1 MISTGTGFKV
11 LSRDSIDERFI
22 LSKDQMLNIDEAVQP
37 ENYFC
42 VCTDDSMLYV
52 YNVNNPVDAETGKF
66 RKVGSNE
73 SVDPSI
79 FQKSND
85 DSLMT
90 EDKTIV
96 GAINELENIKLDK
109 PETDGAPGQILV
121 LQDDGSLAYQDNV
134 SEFDDTELQEA
145 VANKLDKPETDG
157 VAGQILVLQDDG
169 SLAYADNVS
178 EYDDTAIQEE
188 LDNKLDKPETEGV
201 AGQILVLQDDGSLA
215 YADNISE
222 FDDTELQEAVA
233 NKLDKPETEGTAGQI
248 LVLQDDGSLAYQ
260 DNVSEFDDTE
270 LQEAVANK
278 LDKPEVDG
286 TAGQILVLQDD
297 GSLAYADNVTEF
309 DDTEIQEELDTKLDK
324 PEVDGTAGQILVLQD
339 DGSLAYADNVTEYD
353 DTEIQEELD
362 TKISKPEID
371 GTAGQILVLQDD
383 GTLAYQDNVTVFDD
397 TELREL
403 IDTKITKP
411 ETDGTPGQI
420 LVLQDDNT
428 LAYQDN
434 VTAFDDTELRDLIDT
449 KVDKVDGSSLVAD
462 TEIAK
467 IHEHANQ
474 DVLDNLTKDADSG
487 KLLFEGTPISADVNI
502 ATVDAVGTVKPDGTS
517 ITIADDGTI
526 TAVGGGGSA
535 ALIEDITTNIEVG
548 GIKSGTLLGT
558 GLTFNDYVRMVHV
571 TYLAPGVTLTITP
584 STTLYK
590 VGTTVTGLVAKVTV
604 TKKSENITKIE
615 FLVNDVVKE
624 TITTDVANGGTFNY
638 TVDDFSTDTTIK
650 AIVYDA
656 SSNVPKTSTVKFVN
670 PYYCGTTDD
679 VPTADTVVTLTE
691 LVETKGSKTRTVTCS
706 NKHVVIA
713 YPASYG
719 KLTSILDGN
728 GFENLTDYT
737 NIQETVNGVGYEIYY
752 TTGKKTLT
760 NFKYTYK

>member
-22 LSKDQMLNIDEAVQP
+22 LSKDQMLNINEAVQP

-52 YNVNNPVDAETGKF
+52 YNVNNPEDPETGKF

-79 FQKSND
+79 FQKIND
-85 DSLMT
+85 DTLT
-90 EDKTIV
+90 TDDKTVV
-96 GAINELENIKLDK
+96 GAINELDSNKIDK
-109 PETDGAPGQILV
+109 PAVDG
-121 LQDDGSLAYQDNV
+121 
-134 SEFDDTELQEA
+134 T
-145 VANKLDKPETDG
+145 
-157 VAGQILVLQDDG
+157 AGQILVVQDDG

-178 EYDDTAIQEE
+178 EFDDTA
-188 LDNKLDKPETEGV
+188 
-201 AGQILVLQDDGSLA
+201 
-215 YADNISE
+215 
-222 FDDTELQEAVA
+222 LQEAMA
-233 NKLDKPETEGTAGQI
+233 NKLDKPVADGTAGQI

-270 LQEAVANK
+270 LQDAVANK

-286 TAGQILVLQDD
+286 A
-297 GSLAYADNVTEF
+297 
-309 DDTEIQEELDTKLDK
+309 
-324 PEVDGTAGQILVLQD
+324 
-339 DGSLAYADNVTEYD
+339 
-353 DTEIQEELD
+353 
-362 TKISKPEID
+362 
-371 GTAGQILVLQDD
+371 AGQILVLQDD
-383 GTLAYQDNVTVFDD
+383 GTLAYQDNVTEFDD

-403 IDTKITKP
+403 ID
-411 ETDGTPGQI
+411 
-420 LVLQDDNT
+420 
-428 LAYQDN
+428 A
-434 VTAFDDTELRDLIDT
+434 
-449 KVDKVDGSSLVAD
+449 KVDKVEGSSLVAD

-487 KLLFEGTPISADVNI
+487 KLLFEGNPISADVNI

-571 TYLAPGVTLTITP
+571 TYLAPGVTLSITP

-590 VGTTVTGLVAKVTV
+590 VGSTVTGLVAKVTV
-604 TKKSENITKIE
+604 TKKSEDITKIE
-615 FLVNDVVKE
+615 FLVNDVIKE
-624 TITTDVANGGTFNY
+624 TITTDVANGGTFSY
-638 TVDDFSTDTTIK
+638 TVDDFTTDTTIK
-650 AIVYDA
+650 AIVYDT

-679 VPTADTVVTLTE
+679 VPTADTILTLTE
-691 LVETKGSKTRTVTCS
+691 LVEAKGSKTRTVTCA
-706 NKHVVIA
+706 NKHVVYA

-737 NIQETVNGVGYEIYY
+737 NIQETINGVSYEIYY

>member
-1 MISTGTGFKV
+1 MISTGTGFKI

-73 SVDPSI
+73 NVDPSI
-79 FQKSND
+79 FQKIND
-85 DSLMT
+85 DTLT
-90 EDKTIV
+90 TDDKTVV
-96 GAINELENIKLDK
+96 GAINELESIKLDR
-109 PETDGAPGQILV
+109 PEID
-121 LQDDGSLAYQDNV
+121 
-134 SEFDDTELQEA
+134 
-145 VANKLDKPETDG
+145 
-157 VAGQILVLQDDG
+157 
-169 SLAYADNVS
+169 
-178 EYDDTAIQEE
+178 
-188 LDNKLDKPETEGV
+188 
-201 AGQILVLQDDGSLA
+201 
-215 YADNISE
+215 
-222 FDDTELQEAVA
+222 
-233 NKLDKPETEGTAGQI
+233 GTAGQI

-260 DNVSEFDDTE
+260 DNVTEYDDTAI
-270 LQEAVANK
+270 QEAIETK
-278 LDKPEVDG
+278 ISKPEIDG
-286 TAGQILVLQDD
+286 TPGQILVLQDD
-297 GSLAYADNVTEF
+297 GSLAY
-309 DDTEIQEELDTKLDK
+309 
-324 PEVDGTAGQILVLQD
+324 
-339 DGSLAYADNVTEYD
+339 
-353 DTEIQEELD
+353 
-362 TKISKPEID
+362 
-371 GTAGQILVLQDD
+371 
-383 GTLAYQDNVTVFDD
+383 QDNVTAFDD

-403 IDTKITKP
+403 IETKISKP

-434 VTAFDDTELRDLIDT
+434 VTAFDDTELRELIDA

-467 IHEHANQ
+467 IHEHANQQ

-502 ATVDAVGTVKPDGTS
+502 ATVDAVGTVKPDGAT
-517 ITIADDGTI
+517 ITITDDGTI
-526 TAVGGGGSA
+526 TAVGSGGSA
-535 ALIEDITTNIEVG
+535 TLTEDITTNIEVG
-548 GIKSGTLLGT
+548 GVKPGTLLGT
-558 GLTFNDYVRMVHV
+558 GLTFNEYVRMVHV

-590 VGTTVTGLVAKVTV
+590 VGTNVTGLVAKVTV
-604 TKKSENITKIE
+604 TKKSEDITKIE
-615 FLVNDVVKE
+615 FLVNDVIKE
-624 TITTDVANGGTFNY
+624 TITTDVANGGTFSY
-638 TVDDFSTDTTIK
+638 TVEDFSTDTTIK
-650 AIVYDA
+650 AIVYDT
-656 SSNVPKTSTVKFVN
+656 SSNVPKTSTVKFVS

-679 VPTADTVVTLTE
+679 VPTADTILTLTE
-691 LVETKGSKTRTVTCS
+691 LVEAKGSKTRTITCA
-706 NKHVVIA
+706 NQHVVIA

-737 NIQETVNGVGYEIYY
+737 NIQETINSVSYEIYY

>member
-22 LSKDQMLNIDEAVQP
+22 LSKDQMLNINEAVQP

-66 RKVGSNE
+66 RKVSSNE

-79 FQKSND
+79 FQKIND
-85 DSLMT
+85 DTLT
-90 EDKTIV
+90 TDDKTIV
-96 GAINELENIKLDK
+96 GAINELEN
-109 PETDGAPGQILV
+109 
-121 LQDDGSLAYQDNV
+121 
-134 SEFDDTELQEA
+134 
-145 VANKLDKPETDG
+145 NKLDKPETDG
-157 VAGQILVLQDDG
+157 TAGQILVLQDDG
-169 SLAYADNVS
+169 SLAYADNV
-178 EYDDTAIQEE
+178 T
-188 LDNKLDKPETEGV
+188 
-201 AGQILVLQDDGSLA
+201 
-215 YADNISE
+215 
-222 FDDTELQEAVA
+222 
-233 NKLDKPETEGTAGQI
+233 
-248 LVLQDDGSLAYQ
+248 
-260 DNVSEFDDTE
+260 EFDDTE

-297 GSLAYADNVTEF
+297 GSLAYADNVT
-309 DDTEIQEELDTKLDK
+309 
-324 PEVDGTAGQILVLQD
+324 A
-339 DGSLAYADNVTEYD
+339 
-353 DTEIQEELD
+353 
-362 TKISKPEID
+362 
-371 GTAGQILVLQDD
+371 
-383 GTLAYQDNVTVFDD
+383 FDD

-403 IDTKITKP
+403 ID
-411 ETDGTPGQI
+411 
-420 LVLQDDNT
+420 
-428 LAYQDN
+428 A
-434 VTAFDDTELRDLIDT
+434 

-474 DVLDNLTKDADSG
+474 DVLDNLTKDVDSG
-487 KLLFEGTPISADVNI
+487 KLLFEGTPISVDVPV
-502 ATVDAVGTVKPDGTS
+502 ATVDAVGTVKPDGTT
-517 ITIADDGTI
+517 ITITDDGTI
-526 TAVGGGGSA
+526 TAVGSGGSA
-535 ALIEDITTNIEVG
+535 ILTEDITTNIEVG

-571 TYLAPGVTLTITP
+571 TYLAPGVTLSITP

-590 VGTTVTGLVAKVTV
+590 VGTNVTGLVAKVTV
-604 TKKSENITKIE
+604 TKKSEDITKIE
-615 FLVNDVVKE
+615 FLVNDVIKE
-624 TITTDVANGGTFNY
+624 TVTADVANGGTFNY
-638 TVDDFSTDTTIK
+638 TVDDFTTDTTIK
-650 AIVYDA
+650 AIVYDT
-656 SSNVPKTSTVKFVN
+656 SSNVPKTSTVKFVS

-679 VPTADTVVTLTE
+679 VPTADTILTLTE
-691 LVETKGSKTRTVTCS
+691 LVEAKGSKTRTITCA
-706 NKHVVIA
+706 NQHVVIA

-737 NIQETVNGVGYEIYY
+737 NIQETINDVSYEIYY

>member
-52 YNVNNPVDAETGKF
+52 YNVNNPEDPETGKF

-79 FQKSND
+79 FQKIND
-85 DSLMT
+85 DTLT
-90 EDKTIV
+90 TDDKTVV
-96 GAINELENIKLDK
+96 GAINELDSNKIDK
-109 PETDGAPGQILV
+109 PA
-121 LQDDGSLAYQDNV
+121 
-134 SEFDDTELQEA
+134 
-145 VANKLDKPETDG
+145 
-157 VAGQILVLQDDG
+157 
-169 SLAYADNVS
+169 
-178 EYDDTAIQEE
+178 
-188 LDNKLDKPETEGV
+188 
-201 AGQILVLQDDGSLA
+201 
-215 YADNISE
+215 
-222 FDDTELQEAVA
+222 
-233 NKLDKPETEGTAGQI
+233 
-248 LVLQDDGSLAYQ
+248 
-260 DNVSEFDDTE
+260 
-270 LQEAVANK
+270 
-278 LDKPEVDG
+278 VDG
-286 TAGQILVLQDD
+286 TAGQILV
-297 GSLAYADNVTEF
+297 V
-309 DDTEIQEELDTKLDK
+309 
-324 PEVDGTAGQILVLQD
+324 QD

-353 DTEIQEELD
+353 DTALQEAMANKLD
-362 TKISKPEID
+362 KPV
-371 GTAGQILVLQDD
+371 A
-383 GTLAYQDNVTVFDD
+383 
-397 TELREL
+397 
-403 IDTKITKP
+403 
-411 ETDGTPGQI
+411 DGTPGQI

-434 VTAFDDTELRDLIDT
+434 VTEFDDTALQEAIANKIDKPAVDGTAGQILVVQDDGSLAYADNVTEYDDTALQEALETKISKPETDGAPGQILVLQDDNTLAYQDNVTEYNDTELRELIDT
-449 KVDKVDGSSLVAD
+449 KVDKVEGSSLVAD

-467 IHEHANQ
+467 IHEHANQQ

-487 KLLFEGTPISADVNI
+487 KLLFEGNPISADVNI
-502 ATVDAVGTVKPDGTS
+502 ATVDAAGTVKPDGTT
-517 ITIADDGTI
+517 ITITDDGTI
-526 TAVGGGGSA
+526 TAVGSGGSA
-535 ALIEDITTNIEVG
+535 VLTEEITTNIEVG

-590 VGTTVTGLVAKVTV
+590 VGTNVTGLVAKVTV
-604 TKKSENITKIE
+604 TKKSEDITKIE

-624 TITTDVANGGTFNY
+624 TITTDVANGGTFSY

-650 AIVYDA
+650 AIVYDT
-656 SSNVPKTSTVKFVN
+656 SSNVPKTSTVKFVS
-670 PYYCGTTDD
+670 PYYCGTTND
-679 VPTADTVVTLTE
+679 VPTADTIVALTE
-691 LVETKGSKTRTVTCS
+691 LVETKGSKTRTITCA

-737 NIQETVNGVGYEIYY
+737 NIQETINSVSYEVYY

>member
-85 DSLMT
+85 DSLIT

-109 PETDGAPGQILV
+109 PETDGIPGQILV

-134 SEFDDTELQEA
+134 SEFDDTAIQEA
-145 VANKLDKPETDG
+145 VANKLDKPEIDG

-169 SLAYADNVS
+169 SLSYQDNVT
-178 EYDDTAIQEE
+178 EYDDTEIQEE
-188 LDNKLDKPETEGV
+188 LDTKLNKPETDG
-201 AGQILVLQDDGSLA
+201 APGQILVLQDDGSLA
-215 YADNISE
+215 YQDNITE
-222 FDDTELQEAVA
+222 FDDTELRELIDT
-233 NKLDKPETEGTAGQI
+233 KISKPETEGNAGQI

-260 DNVSEFDDTE
+260 DNVTEYDDTAIQEELDNKLNKPETDGAAGQILVLQDDGSLVYADNVSEYDDTE
-270 LQEAVANK
+270 VLEIIDTK
-278 LDKPEVDG
+278 LDKPEVEG
-286 TAGQILVLQDD
+286 AAGQILVLQDD
-297 GSLAYADNVTEF
+297 GSLAYQDNVTEF
-309 DDTEIQEELDTKLDK
+309 DDTELREELDTKISK
-324 PEVDGTAGQILVLQD
+324 PEIEGVAGQILVLQD

-353 DTEIQEELD
+353 DTEIRELID
-362 TKISKPEID
+362 TKISKPETE
-371 GTAGQILVLQDD
+371 GTPGQILILQDD
-383 GTLAYQDNVTVFDD
+383 GSLAYQDNVSEFDD
-397 TELREL
+397 TELIE
-403 IDTKITKP
+403 
-411 ETDGTPGQI
+411 
-420 LVLQDDNT
+420 
-428 LAYQDN
+428 
-434 VTAFDDTELRDLIDT
+434 LIDT
-449 KVDKVDGSSLVAD
+449 KVDKVEGSSLVPD

-467 IHEHANQ
+467 IHEHSNQ
-474 DVLDNLTKDADSG
+474 DVLDNLTKDTDSG
-487 KLLFEGTPISADVNI
+487 KLLFEGNPISVDVPV
-502 ATVDAVGTVKPDGTS
+502 ATVDVVGTVKPDGAT
-517 ITIADDGTI
+517 ITITDDGTI
-526 TAVGGGGSA
+526 TAVGSGGSA
-535 ALIEDITTNIEVG
+535 TLTEDITTNIEVG
-548 GIKSGTLLGT
+548 GIKPGTLLGT
-558 GLTFNDYVRMVHV
+558 GLTFNEYVKMVHV

-604 TKKSENITKIE
+604 TKKSEDITKIE
-615 FLVNDVVKE
+615 FLVNDVIKE
-624 TITTDVANGGTFNY
+624 TVTTDVANGGTFSY
-638 TVDDFSTDTTIK
+638 TVDDFTTDTTIK
-650 AIVYDA
+650 AIVYDT

-679 VPTADTVVTLTE
+679 VPTADTIVTLTE
-691 LVETKGSKTRTVTCS
+691 LVEAKGSKTRTITCA
-706 NKHVVIA
+706 NQHVVIA

-737 NIQETVNGVGYEIYY
+737 NIQETINDVSYEIYY

>member
-85 DSLMT
+85 DSLIT

-109 PETDGAPGQILV
+109 PETDGTPGQILV

-134 SEFDDTELQEA
+134 SEFDDTAIQEA
-145 VANKLDKPETDG
+145 VANKLDKPEIDGVAGQILVLQDDGSLAYADNVSEYDDTEIQEELDTKISKPEVDGVAGQILVLQDDGSLAYQDNVTEFDDTELRELIDTKLDKPEIEGSAGQVLTVQEDGTNAYQDVPQYDDSAIQEELDNKLNKPETEGVAGQILVLQDDGSLSYADNVSEYDDAEVLELIDTKLDKPETDG

-169 SLAYADNVS
+169 SLAYADNVT
-178 EYDDTAIQEE
+178 EFDDTE
-188 LDNKLDKPETEGV
+188 LRELIDTKISKPETEGN
-201 AGQILVLQDDGSLA
+201 AGQILVLQDDGTLA
-215 YADNISE
+215 YQDNVSE
-222 FDDTELQEAVA
+222 FDDTELQEAMA
-233 NKLDKPETEGTAGQI
+233 NKLDKPVVDGTAGQI
-248 LVLQDDGSLAYQ
+248 LILQDDGSLAYQ

-270 LQEAVANK
+270 L
-278 LDKPEVDG
+278 
-286 TAGQILVLQDD
+286 
-297 GSLAYADNVTEF
+297 
-309 DDTEIQEELDTKLDK
+309 
-324 PEVDGTAGQILVLQD
+324 
-339 DGSLAYADNVTEYD
+339 
-353 DTEIQEELD
+353 
-362 TKISKPEID
+362 
-371 GTAGQILVLQDD
+371 
-383 GTLAYQDNVTVFDD
+383 
-397 TELREL
+397 RE
-403 IDTKITKP
+403 
-411 ETDGTPGQI
+411 
-420 LVLQDDNT
+420 
-428 LAYQDN
+428 
-434 VTAFDDTELRDLIDT
+434 LIDT
-449 KVDKVDGSSLVAD
+449 KVDKVEGSSLVPD

-467 IHEHANQ
+467 IHEHSNQ
-474 DVLDNLTKDADSG
+474 DVLDNLTKDTDSG
-487 KLLFEGTPISADVNI
+487 KLLFEGNPISVDVPI
-502 ATVDAVGTVKPDGTS
+502 ATVDVVGTVKPDGAT
-517 ITIADDGTI
+517 ITITDDGTI
-526 TAVGGGGSA
+526 TAVGSGGSA
-535 ALIEDITTNIEVG
+535 TLTEDITTNIEVG
-548 GIKSGTLLGT
+548 GIKPGTLLGT
-558 GLTFNDYVRMVHV
+558 GLTFNEYVKMVHV

-604 TKKSENITKIE
+604 TKKSEDITKIE
-615 FLVNDVVKE
+615 FLVNDVIKE
-624 TITTDVANGGTFNY
+624 TVTTDVANGGTFNY
-638 TVDDFSTDTTIK
+638 TVEDFTTDTTIK
-650 AIVYDA
+650 AIVYDT

-679 VPTADTVVTLTE
+679 VPTADTIVTLTE
-691 LVETKGSKTRTVTCS
+691 LVEAKGSKTRTITCA

-737 NIQETVNGVGYEIYY
+737 NIQETINDVSYEIYY

>member
-22 LSKDQMLNIDEAVQP
+22 LSKDQMLNINEAVQP

-66 RKVGSNE
+66 RKVSSNE

-79 FQKSND
+79 FQKIND
-85 DSLMT
+85 DTLT
-90 EDKTIV
+90 TDDKTIV
-96 GAINELENIKLDK
+96 GAINELEN
-109 PETDGAPGQILV
+109 
-121 LQDDGSLAYQDNV
+121 
-134 SEFDDTELQEA
+134 
-145 VANKLDKPETDG
+145 NKLDKPETDG
-157 VAGQILVLQDDG
+157 TAGQILVLQDDG
-169 SLAYADNVS
+169 SLAYADNV
-178 EYDDTAIQEE
+178 T
-188 LDNKLDKPETEGV
+188 
-201 AGQILVLQDDGSLA
+201 
-215 YADNISE
+215 
-222 FDDTELQEAVA
+222 
-233 NKLDKPETEGTAGQI
+233 
-248 LVLQDDGSLAYQ
+248 
-260 DNVSEFDDTE
+260 EFDDTE

-297 GSLAYADNVTEF
+297 GSLAYADNVT
-309 DDTEIQEELDTKLDK
+309 
-324 PEVDGTAGQILVLQD
+324 A
-339 DGSLAYADNVTEYD
+339 
-353 DTEIQEELD
+353 
-362 TKISKPEID
+362 
-371 GTAGQILVLQDD
+371 
-383 GTLAYQDNVTVFDD
+383 FDD

-403 IDTKITKP
+403 ID
-411 ETDGTPGQI
+411 
-420 LVLQDDNT
+420 
-428 LAYQDN
+428 A
-434 VTAFDDTELRDLIDT
+434 

-474 DVLDNLTKDADSG
+474 DVLDNLTKDVDSG
-487 KLLFEGTPISADVNI
+487 KLLFEGTPISVDVPV
-502 ATVDAVGTVKPDGTS
+502 ATVDAVGTVKPDGTT
-517 ITIADDGTI
+517 ITITDDGTI
-526 TAVGGGGSA
+526 TAVGSGGAA
-535 ALIEDITTNIEVG
+535 ALTEDITTNIEVG

-558 GLTFNDYVRMVHV
+558 GLTFNEYVRMVHV

-590 VGTTVTGLVAKVTV
+590 VGTNVTGLVARVNV
-604 TKKSENITKIE
+604 TKKSEDITKIE
-615 FLVNDVVKE
+615 FLVNDVIKE
-624 TITTDVANGGTFNY
+624 TVTTDVANGGTFNY
-638 TVDDFSTDTTIK
+638 TVDDFTTDTTIK
-650 AIVYDA
+650 AIVYDT
-656 SSNVPKTSTVKFVN
+656 SSNVPKTSTVKFVS

-679 VPTADTVVTLTE
+679 VPTADTILTLTE
-691 LVETKGSKTRTVTCS
+691 LVEAKGSKTRTITCA

-737 NIQETVNGVGYEIYY
+737 NIQETINGVSYEIYY

>member
-85 DSLMT
+85 DSLIT

-109 PETDGAPGQILV
+109 PETDGTP
-121 LQDDGSLAYQDNV
+121 
-134 SEFDDTELQEA
+134 
-145 VANKLDKPETDG
+145 
-157 VAGQILVLQDDG
+157 
-169 SLAYADNVS
+169 
-178 EYDDTAIQEE
+178 
-188 LDNKLDKPETEGV
+188 
-201 AGQILVLQDDGSLA
+201 
-215 YADNISE
+215 
-222 FDDTELQEAVA
+222 
-233 NKLDKPETEGTAGQI
+233 
-248 LVLQDDGSLAYQ
+248 
-260 DNVSEFDDTE
+260 
-270 LQEAVANK
+270 
-278 LDKPEVDG
+278 
-286 TAGQILVLQDD
+286 
-297 GSLAYADNVTEF
+297 
-309 DDTEIQEELDTKLDK
+309 
-324 PEVDGTAGQILVLQD
+324 GQILVLQD

-353 DTEIQEELD
+353 DTAIQEALE
-362 TKISKPEID
+362 TKISKPEI
-371 GTAGQILVLQDD
+371 
-383 GTLAYQDNVTVFDD
+383 
-397 TELREL
+397 
-403 IDTKITKP
+403 
-411 ETDGTPGQI
+411 DGTPGQI

-558 GLTFNDYVRMVHV
+558 GLTFNEYVRMVHV

-590 VGTTVTGLVAKVTV
+590 VGTNVTGLVAKVTV

-638 TVDDFSTDTTIK
+638 TVEDFTTDTTIK
-650 AIVYDA
+650 AIVYDN
-656 SSNVPKTSTVKFVN
+656 SSNVPKTSTIKFVS
-670 PYYCGTTDD
+670 PYYCGTTED
-679 VPTADTVVTLTE
+679 VPTADTIVTLTE
-691 LVETKGSKTRTVTCS
+691 LVEAKGSKTRTVTCS

-737 NIQETVNGVGYEIYY
+737 NIQETINGVSYEIYY

>member
-22 LSKDQMLNIDEAVQP
+22 LSKDQMLNINEAVQP

-52 YNVNNPVDAETGKF
+52 YNVNNPEDPETGKF

-73 SVDPSI
+73 SVDTSI
-79 FQKSND
+79 FQKIND
-85 DSLMT
+85 DTLAT
-90 EDKTIV
+90 DDKTVV
-96 GAINELENIKLDK
+96 GAINELDSNKIDK
-109 PETDGAPGQILV
+109 PAVDG
-121 LQDDGSLAYQDNV
+121 
-134 SEFDDTELQEA
+134 T
-145 VANKLDKPETDG
+145 
-157 VAGQILVLQDDG
+157 AGQILVLQDDG

-178 EYDDTAIQEE
+178 EFDDTA
-188 LDNKLDKPETEGV
+188 
-201 AGQILVLQDDGSLA
+201 LQD
-215 YADNISE
+215 
-222 FDDTELQEAVA
+222 
-233 NKLDKPETEGTAGQI
+233 
-248 LVLQDDGSLAYQ
+248 
-260 DNVSEFDDTE
+260 
-270 LQEAVANK
+270 AVANK

-297 GSLAYADNVTEF
+297 G
-309 DDTEIQEELDTKLDK
+309 
-324 PEVDGTAGQILVLQD
+324 
-339 DGSLAYADNVTEYD
+339 
-353 DTEIQEELD
+353 
-362 TKISKPEID
+362 
-371 GTAGQILVLQDD
+371 
-383 GTLAYQDNVTVFDD
+383 TLAYQDNVTEFDD

-403 IDTKITKP
+403 ID
-411 ETDGTPGQI
+411 
-420 LVLQDDNT
+420 
-428 LAYQDN
+428 A
-434 VTAFDDTELRDLIDT
+434 
-449 KVDKVDGSSLVAD
+449 KVDKVEGSSLVAD

-474 DVLDNLTKDADSG
+474 DVLDNLTKDADNG
-487 KLLFEGTPISADVNI
+487 ELLFEGNPISTEVNI
-502 ATVDAVGTVKPDGTS
+502 ATVDEVGTVKPDGTT
-517 ITIADDGTI
+517 ITITDDGTI
-526 TAVGGGGSA
+526 TAVGSGGA
-535 ALIEDITTNIEVG
+535 ATLTEDITTNIEVG

-558 GLTFNDYVRMVHV
+558 GLTFNEYVRMVHV

-604 TKKSENITKIE
+604 TKKSEDITKIE
-615 FLVNDVVKE
+615 FLVNDVIKE
-624 TITTDVANGGTFNY
+624 TVTTDVANGGTFNY
-638 TVDDFSTDTTIK
+638 TVEDFSTDTTIK
-650 AIVYDA
+650 AIVYDT

-679 VPTADTVVTLTE
+679 IPTADTVVVLTE
-691 LVETKGSKTRTVTCS
+691 LVESKGSKTRTITCS

-737 NIQETVNGVGYEIYY
+737 NIQETINDVSYEIYY

>member
-52 YNVNNPVDAETGKF
+52 YNVNNPEDPETGKF

-79 FQKSND
+79 FQKIND
-85 DSLMT
+85 DTLT
-90 EDKTIV
+90 TDDKTVV
-96 GAINELENIKLDK
+96 GAINELDSNKIDK
-109 PETDGAPGQILV
+109 PA
-121 LQDDGSLAYQDNV
+121 
-134 SEFDDTELQEA
+134 
-145 VANKLDKPETDG
+145 
-157 VAGQILVLQDDG
+157 
-169 SLAYADNVS
+169 
-178 EYDDTAIQEE
+178 
-188 LDNKLDKPETEGV
+188 
-201 AGQILVLQDDGSLA
+201 
-215 YADNISE
+215 
-222 FDDTELQEAVA
+222 
-233 NKLDKPETEGTAGQI
+233 
-248 LVLQDDGSLAYQ
+248 
-260 DNVSEFDDTE
+260 
-270 LQEAVANK
+270 
-278 LDKPEVDG
+278 VDG

-297 GSLAYADNVTEF
+297 GSLAYADNVSEF
-309 DDTEIQEELDTKLDK
+309 DDTALQEAMANKLDK
-324 PEVDGTAGQILVLQD
+324 PVA
-339 DGSLAYADNVTEYD
+339 
-353 DTEIQEELD
+353 
-362 TKISKPEID
+362 
-371 GTAGQILVLQDD
+371 
-383 GTLAYQDNVTVFDD
+383 
-397 TELREL
+397 
-403 IDTKITKP
+403 
-411 ETDGTPGQI
+411 DGTPGQI

-434 VTAFDDTELRDLIDT
+434 VTEFDDTALQEAIANKIDKPAVDGTVGQILVVQDDGSLAYADNVTEYDDTALQEALETKVTKPETDGAPGQILVLQDDNTLAYQDNVTEYDDTELRELIDT
-449 KVDKVDGSSLVAD
+449 KVDKVEGSSLVAD

-502 ATVDAVGTVKPDGTS
+502 ATVDAVGTVKPDGTT
-517 ITIADDGTI
+517 ITITDDGTI
-526 TAVGGGGSA
+526 TSIGSGGSA
-535 ALIEDITTNIEVG
+535 VLTEEITTNIEVG

-590 VGTTVTGLVAKVTV
+590 VGTNVTGLVAKVTV
-604 TKKSENITKIE
+604 TKKSENIIKIE

-624 TITTDVANGGTFNY
+624 TITTDVANGGTFSY

-650 AIVYDA
+650 AIVYDT
-656 SSNVPKTSTVKFVN
+656 SSNVPKTSTVKFVS
-670 PYYCGTTDD
+670 PYYCGTTND
-679 VPTADTVVTLTE
+679 VPTADTIVALTE
-691 LVETKGSKTRTVTCS
+691 LVETKGSKTRTITCA

-737 NIQETVNGVGYEIYY
+737 NIQENINSVSYEVYY

>member
-52 YNVNNPVDAETGKF
+52 YNVNNPEDPETGKF

-79 FQKSND
+79 FQKIND
-85 DSLMT
+85 DTLT
-90 EDKTIV
+90 TDDKTVV
-96 GAINELENIKLDK
+96 GAINELDSNKIDK
-109 PETDGAPGQILV
+109 PA
-121 LQDDGSLAYQDNV
+121 
-134 SEFDDTELQEA
+134 
-145 VANKLDKPETDG
+145 
-157 VAGQILVLQDDG
+157 
-169 SLAYADNVS
+169 
-178 EYDDTAIQEE
+178 
-188 LDNKLDKPETEGV
+188 
-201 AGQILVLQDDGSLA
+201 
-215 YADNISE
+215 
-222 FDDTELQEAVA
+222 
-233 NKLDKPETEGTAGQI
+233 
-248 LVLQDDGSLAYQ
+248 
-260 DNVSEFDDTE
+260 
-270 LQEAVANK
+270 
-278 LDKPEVDG
+278 VDG
-286 TAGQILVLQDD
+286 TAGQILV
-297 GSLAYADNVTEF
+297 V
-309 DDTEIQEELDTKLDK
+309 
-324 PEVDGTAGQILVLQD
+324 QD

-353 DTEIQEELD
+353 DTALQEAMANKLD
-362 TKISKPEID
+362 KPV
-371 GTAGQILVLQDD
+371 A
-383 GTLAYQDNVTVFDD
+383 
-397 TELREL
+397 
-403 IDTKITKP
+403 
-411 ETDGTPGQI
+411 DGTPGQI

-434 VTAFDDTELRDLIDT
+434 VTEFDDTALQEAIANKIDKPAVDGTAGQILVVQDDGSLAYADNVTEYDDTALQEALETKISKPETDGAPGQILVLQDDNTLAYQDNVTEYNDTELRELIDT
-449 KVDKVDGSSLVAD
+449 KVDKVEGSSLVAD

-467 IHEHANQ
+467 IHEHANQQ

-487 KLLFEGTPISADVNI
+487 KLLFEGNPISADVNI
-502 ATVDAVGTVKPDGTS
+502 ATVDAAGTVKPDGTT
-517 ITIADDGTI
+517 ITITDDGTI
-526 TAVGGGGSA
+526 TAVGSGGSA
-535 ALIEDITTNIEVG
+535 VLTEEITTNIEVG

-590 VGTTVTGLVAKVTV
+590 VGTNVTGLVAKVTV
-604 TKKSENITKIE
+604 TKKSEDITKIE

-624 TITTDVANGGTFNY
+624 TVTADVANGGTFSY
-638 TVDDFSTDTTIK
+638 TVEDFSTDTTIK
-650 AIVYDA
+650 AIVYDT
-656 SSNVPKTSTVKFVN
+656 SSNVPKTSTVKFVS
-670 PYYCGTTDD
+670 PYYCGTTND
-679 VPTADTVVTLTE
+679 VPTADTIVALTE
-691 LVETKGSKTRTVTCS
+691 LVETKGSKTRTITCA

-737 NIQETVNGVGYEIYY
+737 NIQETINSVSYEVYY

>member
-52 YNVNNPVDAETGKF
+52 YNVNNPEDPETGKF

-79 FQKSND
+79 FQKIND
-85 DSLMT
+85 DTLT
-90 EDKTIV
+90 TDDKTVV
-96 GAINELENIKLDK
+96 GAINELDSNKIDK
-109 PETDGAPGQILV
+109 PAVDG
-121 LQDDGSLAYQDNV
+121 
-134 SEFDDTELQEA
+134 T
-145 VANKLDKPETDG
+145 
-157 VAGQILVLQDDG
+157 AGQILVVQDDG

-178 EYDDTAIQEE
+178 EFDDTA
-188 LDNKLDKPETEGV
+188 
-201 AGQILVLQDDGSLA
+201 
-215 YADNISE
+215 
-222 FDDTELQEAVA
+222 LQEAMA
-233 NKLDKPETEGTAGQI
+233 NKLDKP
-248 LVLQDDGSLAYQ
+248 
-260 DNVSEFDDTE
+260 
-270 LQEAVANK
+270 VA
-278 LDKPEVDG
+278 
-286 TAGQILVLQDD
+286 
-297 GSLAYADNVTEF
+297 
-309 DDTEIQEELDTKLDK
+309 
-324 PEVDGTAGQILVLQD
+324 
-339 DGSLAYADNVTEYD
+339 
-353 DTEIQEELD
+353 
-362 TKISKPEID
+362 
-371 GTAGQILVLQDD
+371 
-383 GTLAYQDNVTVFDD
+383 
-397 TELREL
+397 
-403 IDTKITKP
+403 
-411 ETDGTPGQI
+411 DGTPGQI

-434 VTAFDDTELRDLIDT
+434 VTEFDDTALQEAIANKIDKPAVDGTVGQILVVQDDGSLAYDDNVTEYDDTALQEALETKITKPETDGAPGQILVLQDDNTLAYQDNVTEYDDTELREQIDT
-449 KVDKVDGSSLVAD
+449 KVDKVEGSSLVAD

-467 IHEHANQ
+467 IHEHANQQ

-487 KLLFEGTPISADVNI
+487 KLLFEGNPISADVNI
-502 ATVDAVGTVKPDGTS
+502 ATVDAAGTVKPDGTT
-517 ITIADDGTI
+517 ITITDDGTI
-526 TAVGGGGSA
+526 TALGSGGSA
-535 ALIEDITTNIEVG
+535 ILTEDITTNIEVG

-558 GLTFNDYVRMVHV
+558 GLTFNEYVRMVHV

-590 VGTTVTGLVAKVTV
+590 VGTNVTGLVAKVIV

-624 TITTDVANGGTFNY
+624 TLTTDVANGGTFNY
-638 TVDDFSTDTTIK
+638 TVEDFSTDTTIK
-650 AIVYDA
+650 AIVYDT

-679 VPTADTVVTLTE
+679 IPTADTIVALTE
-691 LVETKGSKTRTVTCS
+691 LVESKGSKTRTVTCS

-737 NIQETVNGVGYEIYY
+737 NIQETINGVSYEIYY

>member
-1 MISTGTGFKV
+1 MISIGTGFKV

-52 YNVNNPVDAETGKF
+52 YNVNNPEDPETGKF

-79 FQKSND
+79 FQKIND
-85 DSLMT
+85 DTLT
-90 EDKTIV
+90 TDDKTVV
-96 GAINELENIKLDK
+96 GAINELDSNKIDK
-109 PETDGAPGQILV
+109 PAVDG
-121 LQDDGSLAYQDNV
+121 
-134 SEFDDTELQEA
+134 T
-145 VANKLDKPETDG
+145 
-157 VAGQILVLQDDG
+157 AGQILVLQDDG

-178 EYDDTAIQEE
+178 EYDDTEIQE
-188 LDNKLDKPETEGV
+188 
-201 AGQILVLQDDGSLA
+201 AM
-215 YADNISE
+215 
-222 FDDTELQEAVA
+222 A
-233 NKLDKPETEGTAGQI
+233 NKLDKP
-248 LVLQDDGSLAYQ
+248 
-260 DNVSEFDDTE
+260 
-270 LQEAVANK
+270 VA
-278 LDKPEVDG
+278 
-286 TAGQILVLQDD
+286 
-297 GSLAYADNVTEF
+297 
-309 DDTEIQEELDTKLDK
+309 
-324 PEVDGTAGQILVLQD
+324 
-339 DGSLAYADNVTEYD
+339 
-353 DTEIQEELD
+353 
-362 TKISKPEID
+362 
-371 GTAGQILVLQDD
+371 
-383 GTLAYQDNVTVFDD
+383 
-397 TELREL
+397 
-403 IDTKITKP
+403 
-411 ETDGTPGQI
+411 DGTPGQI

-434 VTAFDDTELRDLIDT
+434 VTEFDDTALQEAIANKIDKPAVEGTVGQILVVQDDGSLAYANNVTEYDDTALQEALETKITKPETDGAPGQILVLQDDNTLAYQDNVTEYDDTELRELIDT
-449 KVDKVDGSSLVAD
+449 KLDKVEGSSLVAD

-467 IHEHANQ
+467 IHEHANQQ

-487 KLLFEGTPISADVNI
+487 KLLFEGNPISADVNI
-502 ATVDAVGTVKPDGTS
+502 ATVDAAGTVKPDGTT
-517 ITIADDGTI
+517 ITITDDGTI
-526 TAVGGGGSA
+526 TAVGSGGSA
-535 ALIEDITTNIEVG
+535 VLTEEITTNIEVG

-590 VGTTVTGLVAKVTV
+590 VGTNVTGLVAKVTV

-624 TITTDVANGGTFNY
+624 TITTDVANGGTFSY

-650 AIVYDA
+650 AIVYDT
-656 SSNVPKTSTVKFVN
+656 SSNVPKTSTVKFVS

-679 VPTADTVVTLTE
+679 VPTADTILTLTE
-691 LVETKGSKTRTVTCS
+691 LVEAKGSKTRTITCA
-706 NKHVVIA
+706 NKHVVFA

-737 NIQETVNGVGYEIYY
+737 NIQETINGVSYEIYY

>member
-22 LSKDQMLNIDEAVQP
+22 LSKDQMLNINEAVQP

-52 YNVNNPVDAETGKF
+52 YNVNNPEDPETGKF

-79 FQKSND
+79 FQKIND
-85 DSLMT
+85 DTLT
-90 EDKTIV
+90 TDDKTVV
-96 GAINELENIKLDK
+96 GAINELDSNKIDK
-109 PETDGAPGQILV
+109 P
-121 LQDDGSLAYQDNV
+121 
-134 SEFDDTELQEA
+134 A
-145 VANKLDKPETDG
+145 VD
-157 VAGQILVLQDDG
+157 
-169 SLAYADNVS
+169 
-178 EYDDTAIQEE
+178 
-188 LDNKLDKPETEGV
+188 
-201 AGQILVLQDDGSLA
+201 
-215 YADNISE
+215 
-222 FDDTELQEAVA
+222 
-233 NKLDKPETEGTAGQI
+233 GTAGQI

-260 DNVSEFDDTE
+260 DNV
-270 LQEAVANK
+270 
-278 LDKPEVDG
+278 
-286 TAGQILVLQDD
+286 
-297 GSLAYADNVTEF
+297 
-309 DDTEIQEELDTKLDK
+309 
-324 PEVDGTAGQILVLQD
+324 
-339 DGSLAYADNVTEYD
+339 TEY
-353 DTEIQEELD
+353 
-362 TKISKPEID
+362 
-371 GTAGQILVLQDD
+371 
-383 GTLAYQDNVTVFDD
+383 DD

-403 IDTKITKP
+403 IDTK
-411 ETDGTPGQI
+411 
-420 LVLQDDNT
+420 
-428 LAYQDN
+428 
-434 VTAFDDTELRDLIDT
+434 
-449 KVDKVDGSSLVAD
+449 VDKVEGSSLVAD

-467 IHEHANQ
+467 IHEHANQQ

-487 KLLFEGTPISADVNI
+487 KLLFEGNPISADVNI
-502 ATVDAVGTVKPDGTS
+502 ATVDAAGTVKPDGTT
-517 ITIADDGTI
+517 ITITDDGTI
-526 TAVGGGGSA
+526 TAVGSGGSA
-535 ALIEDITTNIEVG
+535 VLTEEITTNIEVG

-590 VGTTVTGLVAKVTV
+590 VGTNVTGLVAKVTV

-638 TVDDFSTDTTIK
+638 TVEDFSTDTTIK

-679 VPTADTVVTLTE
+679 IPTADTVVVLTE
-691 LVETKGSKTRTVTCS
+691 LVESKGSKTRTVTCS

-737 NIQETVNGVGYEIYY
+737 NIQETINDVSYEIYY

>member
-22 LSKDQMLNIDEAVQP
+22 LSKDQMLNINEAVQP

-73 SVDPSI
+73 NVDPSI
-79 FQKSND
+79 FQKIND
-85 DSLMT
+85 DTLT
-90 EDKTIV
+90 TDDKTVV
-96 GAINELENIKLDK
+96 GAINELDANKIDK
-109 PETDGAPGQILV
+109 PAVDGTVGQILV
-121 LQDDGSLAYQDNV
+121 V
-134 SEFDDTELQEA
+134 
-145 VANKLDKPETDG
+145 
-157 VAGQILVLQDDG
+157 
-169 SLAYADNVS
+169 
-178 EYDDTAIQEE
+178 
-188 LDNKLDKPETEGV
+188 
-201 AGQILVLQDDGSLA
+201 
-215 YADNISE
+215 
-222 FDDTELQEAVA
+222 
-233 NKLDKPETEGTAGQI
+233 
-248 LVLQDDGSLAYQ
+248 
-260 DNVSEFDDTE
+260 
-270 LQEAVANK
+270 
-278 LDKPEVDG
+278 
-286 TAGQILVLQDD
+286 
-297 GSLAYADNVTEF
+297 
-309 DDTEIQEELDTKLDK
+309 
-324 PEVDGTAGQILVLQD
+324 QD

-353 DTEIQEELD
+353 DTAIQEAMANKLD
-362 TKISKPEID
+362 KP
-371 GTAGQILVLQDD
+371 AV
-383 GTLAYQDNVTVFDD
+383 
-397 TELREL
+397 
-403 IDTKITKP
+403 
-411 ETDGTPGQI
+411 DGTPGQI

-434 VTAFDDTELRDLIDT
+434 VTAFDDTELRGLIDA

-474 DVLDNLTKDADSG
+474 QDVLDNLTKDADSG
-487 KLLFEGTPISADVNI
+487 KLLFEGTPISVDVNI
-502 ATVDAVGTVKPDGTS
+502 ATVDAVGTVKPDGTT

-535 ALIEDITTNIEVG
+535 SLTEDITTNIEVG
-548 GIKSGTLLGT
+548 GIKPGTLLGT
-558 GLTFNDYVRMVHV
+558 GLTLDEYVRMVHV

-604 TKKSENITKIE
+604 TKKSEDITKIE

-624 TITTDVANGGTFNY
+624 TVTTDVANGGTFSY
-638 TVDDFSTDTTIK
+638 TVDDFTTDTTIK
-650 AIVYDA
+650 AIVYDT
-656 SSNVPKTSTVKFVN
+656 SSNVPKTSTVKFVS

-679 VPTADTVVTLTE
+679 VPTADTIVTLTE
-691 LVETKGSKTRTVTCS
+691 LVEAKGSKTRTITCA
-706 NKHVVIA
+706 NQHVVIA

-719 KLTSILDGN
+719 KITSILDGN

-737 NIQETVNGVGYEIYY
+737 NIQETINDVSYEIYY

>member
-1 MISTGTGFKV
+1 MISIGTGFKV

-52 YNVNNPVDAETGKF
+52 YNVNNPEDPETGKF

-79 FQKSND
+79 FQKIND
-85 DSLMT
+85 DTLT
-90 EDKTIV
+90 TDDKTVV
-96 GAINELENIKLDK
+96 GAINELDSNKIDK
-109 PETDGAPGQILV
+109 PAVDG
-121 LQDDGSLAYQDNV
+121 
-134 SEFDDTELQEA
+134 T
-145 VANKLDKPETDG
+145 
-157 VAGQILVLQDDG
+157 AGQILVLQDDG

-178 EYDDTAIQEE
+178 EYDDTEIQE
-188 LDNKLDKPETEGV
+188 
-201 AGQILVLQDDGSLA
+201 AM
-215 YADNISE
+215 
-222 FDDTELQEAVA
+222 A
-233 NKLDKPETEGTAGQI
+233 NKLDKP
-248 LVLQDDGSLAYQ
+248 
-260 DNVSEFDDTE
+260 
-270 LQEAVANK
+270 VA
-278 LDKPEVDG
+278 
-286 TAGQILVLQDD
+286 
-297 GSLAYADNVTEF
+297 
-309 DDTEIQEELDTKLDK
+309 
-324 PEVDGTAGQILVLQD
+324 
-339 DGSLAYADNVTEYD
+339 
-353 DTEIQEELD
+353 
-362 TKISKPEID
+362 
-371 GTAGQILVLQDD
+371 
-383 GTLAYQDNVTVFDD
+383 
-397 TELREL
+397 
-403 IDTKITKP
+403 
-411 ETDGTPGQI
+411 DGTPGQI

-434 VTAFDDTELRDLIDT
+434 VTEFDDTALQEAIANKIDKPAVEGTVGQILVVQDDGSLAYANNVTEYDDTALQEALETKITKPETDGAPGQILVLQDDNTLAYQDNVTEYDDTELRELIDT
-449 KVDKVDGSSLVAD
+449 KLDKVEGSSLVAD

-467 IHEHANQ
+467 IHEHANQQ

-487 KLLFEGTPISADVNI
+487 KLLFEGNPISADVNI
-502 ATVDAVGTVKPDGTS
+502 ATVDAAGTVKPDGTT
-517 ITIADDGTI
+517 ITITDDGTI
-526 TAVGGGGSA
+526 TAVGSGGSA
-535 ALIEDITTNIEVG
+535 VLTEEITTNIEVG

-590 VGTTVTGLVAKVTV
+590 VGTNVTGLVAKVTV
-604 TKKSENITKIE
+604 TKKSEDVTKIE

-624 TITTDVANGGTFNY
+624 TITTDVANGGTFSY

-650 AIVYDA
+650 AIVYDT
-656 SSNVPKTSTVKFVN
+656 SSNVPKTSTVKFVS

-679 VPTADTVVTLTE
+679 VPTADTILTLTE
-691 LVETKGSKTRTVTCS
+691 LVEAKGSKTRTITCA
-706 NKHVVIA
+706 NKHVVFA

-737 NIQETVNGVGYEIYY
+737 NIQETINGVSYEIYY

>member
-52 YNVNNPVDAETGKF
+52 YNVNNPEDPETGKF

-79 FQKSND
+79 FQKIND
-85 DSLMT
+85 DTLT
-90 EDKTIV
+90 TDDKTVV
-96 GAINELENIKLDK
+96 GAINELDSNKIDK
-109 PETDGAPGQILV
+109 PA
-121 LQDDGSLAYQDNV
+121 
-134 SEFDDTELQEA
+134 
-145 VANKLDKPETDG
+145 
-157 VAGQILVLQDDG
+157 
-169 SLAYADNVS
+169 
-178 EYDDTAIQEE
+178 
-188 LDNKLDKPETEGV
+188 
-201 AGQILVLQDDGSLA
+201 
-215 YADNISE
+215 
-222 FDDTELQEAVA
+222 
-233 NKLDKPETEGTAGQI
+233 
-248 LVLQDDGSLAYQ
+248 
-260 DNVSEFDDTE
+260 
-270 LQEAVANK
+270 
-278 LDKPEVDG
+278 VDG

-297 GSLAYADNVTEF
+297 GSLAYADNVSEF
-309 DDTEIQEELDTKLDK
+309 DDTALQEAMANKLDK
-324 PEVDGTAGQILVLQD
+324 PVA
-339 DGSLAYADNVTEYD
+339 
-353 DTEIQEELD
+353 
-362 TKISKPEID
+362 
-371 GTAGQILVLQDD
+371 
-383 GTLAYQDNVTVFDD
+383 
-397 TELREL
+397 
-403 IDTKITKP
+403 
-411 ETDGTPGQI
+411 DGTPGQI

-434 VTAFDDTELRDLIDT
+434 VTEFDDTALQEAIANKIDKPAVDGTVGQILVVQDDGSLAYADNVTEYDDTALQEALETKISKPETDGAPGQILVLQDDNTLAYQDNVTEYNDTELRELIDT
-449 KVDKVDGSSLVAD
+449 KVDKVEGSSLVAD

-467 IHEHANQ
+467 IHEHANQQ

-487 KLLFEGTPISADVNI
+487 KLLFEGNPISVDVNI
-502 ATVDAVGTVKPDGTS
+502 ATVDAAGTVKPDGTT
-517 ITIADDGTI
+517 ITITDDGTI
-526 TAVGGGGSA
+526 TAVGSGGSA
-535 ALIEDITTNIEVG
+535 VLTEEITTNIEVG

-590 VGTTVTGLVAKVTV
+590 VGTNVTGLVAKVTV
-604 TKKSENITKIE
+604 TKKSEDITKIE

-624 TITTDVANGGTFNY
+624 TITTDVANGGTFSY

-650 AIVYDA
+650 AIVYDT
-656 SSNVPKTSTVKFVN
+656 SSNVPKTSTVKFVS
-670 PYYCGTTDD
+670 PYYCGTTND
-679 VPTADTVVTLTE
+679 VPTADTIVALTE
-691 LVETKGSKTRTVTCS
+691 LVETKGSKTRTITCA

-737 NIQETVNGVGYEIYY
+737 NIQETINSVSYEVYY

>member
-85 DSLMT
+85 DSLIT

-109 PETDGAPGQILV
+109 PETDGTPGQILV

-134 SEFDDTELQEA
+134 SEFDDT
-145 VANKLDKPETDG
+145 
-157 VAGQILVLQDDG
+157 
-169 SLAYADNVS
+169 
-178 EYDDTAIQEE
+178 AI
-188 LDNKLDKPETEGV
+188 
-201 AGQILVLQDDGSLA
+201 
-215 YADNISE
+215 
-222 FDDTELQEAVA
+222 QEAVA
-233 NKLDKPETEGTAGQI
+233 NKLDKPETE
-248 LVLQDDGSLAYQ
+248 
-260 DNVSEFDDTE
+260 
-270 LQEAVANK
+270 
-278 LDKPEVDG
+278 G

-309 DDTEIQEELDTKLDK
+309 DDTEIQEELDTKLNK
-324 PEVDGTAGQILVLQD
+324 PEVDGVAGQILVLQDDGSLAYADNVSEYDDAELRELIDTKLDKPEVEGVTGQILVLQD
-339 DGSLAYADNVTEYD
+339 DGSLAYADNVTEFD
-353 DTEIQEELD
+353 DTELREELD
-362 TKISKPEID
+362 TKISKPEVVGI
-371 GTAGQILVLQDD
+371 AGQILVLQDD
-383 GTLAYQDNVTVFDD
+383 GTLAYQDNVSEFDDTELQEAMANKLDKPVVDGTAGQILILQDDGSLAYQDNVSEFDD

-403 IDTKITKP
+403 IDTK
-411 ETDGTPGQI
+411 
-420 LVLQDDNT
+420 
-428 LAYQDN
+428 
-434 VTAFDDTELRDLIDT
+434 
-449 KVDKVDGSSLVAD
+449 VDKVEGSSLVPD

-467 IHEHANQ
+467 IHEHSNQ
-474 DVLDNLTKDADSG
+474 DVLDNLTKDTDSG
-487 KLLFEGTPISADVNI
+487 KLLFEGNPISVDVPI
-502 ATVDAVGTVKPDGTS
+502 ATVDVVGTVKPDGAT
-517 ITIADDGTI
+517 ITITDDGTI
-526 TAVGGGGSA
+526 TAVGSGGSA
-535 ALIEDITTNIEVG
+535 TLTEDITTNIEVG
-548 GIKSGTLLGT
+548 GVKSGTLLGT

-604 TKKSENITKIE
+604 TKKSEDITKIE
-615 FLVNDVVKE
+615 FLVNDVIKE
-624 TITTDVANGGTFNY
+624 TVTADVANGGTFNY
-638 TVDDFSTDTTIK
+638 TVDDFTTDTTIK
-650 AIVYDA
+650 AIVYDT
-656 SSNVPKTSTVKFVN
+656 SSNVPKTSTIKFVS

-679 VPTADTVVTLTE
+679 VPTADTILTLTE
-691 LVETKGSKTRTVTCS
+691 LVEAKGSKTRTITCA

-737 NIQETVNGVGYEIYY
+737 NIQETINDVSYEIYY

>member
-22 LSKDQMLNIDEAVQP
+22 LSKDQMLNINEAVQP

-52 YNVNNPVDAETGKF
+52 YNVNNPEDPETGKF

-79 FQKSND
+79 FQKIND
-85 DSLMT
+85 DTLT
-90 EDKTIV
+90 TDDKTVV
-96 GAINELENIKLDK
+96 GAINELDSNKIDK
-109 PETDGAPGQILV
+109 PAVDG
-121 LQDDGSLAYQDNV
+121 
-134 SEFDDTELQEA
+134 T
-145 VANKLDKPETDG
+145 
-157 VAGQILVLQDDG
+157 AGQILVSQDDG

-178 EYDDTAIQEE
+178 EFDDTA
-188 LDNKLDKPETEGV
+188 
-201 AGQILVLQDDGSLA
+201 
-215 YADNISE
+215 
-222 FDDTELQEAVA
+222 LQEAMA
-233 NKLDKPETEGTAGQI
+233 NKLDKP
-248 LVLQDDGSLAYQ
+248 
-260 DNVSEFDDTE
+260 
-270 LQEAVANK
+270 VA
-278 LDKPEVDG
+278 
-286 TAGQILVLQDD
+286 
-297 GSLAYADNVTEF
+297 
-309 DDTEIQEELDTKLDK
+309 
-324 PEVDGTAGQILVLQD
+324 
-339 DGSLAYADNVTEYD
+339 
-353 DTEIQEELD
+353 
-362 TKISKPEID
+362 
-371 GTAGQILVLQDD
+371 
-383 GTLAYQDNVTVFDD
+383 
-397 TELREL
+397 
-403 IDTKITKP
+403 
-411 ETDGTPGQI
+411 DGTPGQI

-434 VTAFDDTELRDLIDT
+434 VTEFDDTALQEAIANKIDKPAVDGTVGQILVVQDDGSLAYADNVTEYDDTALQEALETKITKPETDGAPGQILVLQDDNTLAYQDNVTEYNDTELRELIDT
-449 KVDKVDGSSLVAD
+449 KVDKVEGSSLVAD

-467 IHEHANQ
+467 IHEHANQQ

-487 KLLFEGTPISADVNI
+487 KLLFEGNPISADVNI
-502 ATVDAVGTVKPDGTS
+502 ATVDAAGTVKPDGTT
-517 ITIADDGTI
+517 ITITDDGTI
-526 TAVGGGGSA
+526 TSVGVGGSA
-535 ALIEDITTNIEVG
+535 TLTENITTNIEVG

-558 GLTFNDYVRMVHV
+558 GLTFNEYVRMVHV

-590 VGTTVTGLVAKVTV
+590 VGTNVTGLVAKVTV
-604 TKKSENITKIE
+604 TKKSEDITKIE

-638 TVDDFSTDTTIK
+638 TVEDFSTDTTIK
-650 AIVYDA
+650 AIVYDT

-679 VPTADTVVTLTE
+679 IPTADTVVVLTE
-691 LVETKGSKTRTVTCS
+691 LVESKGSKTRTITCS

-737 NIQETVNGVGYEIYY
+737 NIQETINDVSYEIYY

>member
-22 LSKDQMLNIDEAVQP
+22 LSKDQMLNINEAVQP

-52 YNVNNPVDAETGKF
+52 YNVNNPEDPETGKF

-79 FQKSND
+79 FQKIND
-85 DSLMT
+85 DTLT
-90 EDKTIV
+90 TDDKTVV
-96 GAINELENIKLDK
+96 GAINELDSNKIDK
-109 PETDGAPGQILV
+109 PA
-121 LQDDGSLAYQDNV
+121 
-134 SEFDDTELQEA
+134 
-145 VANKLDKPETDG
+145 
-157 VAGQILVLQDDG
+157 
-169 SLAYADNVS
+169 
-178 EYDDTAIQEE
+178 
-188 LDNKLDKPETEGV
+188 
-201 AGQILVLQDDGSLA
+201 
-215 YADNISE
+215 
-222 FDDTELQEAVA
+222 
-233 NKLDKPETEGTAGQI
+233 
-248 LVLQDDGSLAYQ
+248 
-260 DNVSEFDDTE
+260 
-270 LQEAVANK
+270 
-278 LDKPEVDG
+278 VDG

-297 GSLAYADNVTEF
+297 GSLAYADNVSEF
-309 DDTEIQEELDTKLDK
+309 DDTALQEAMANKLDK
-324 PEVDGTAGQILVLQD
+324 PVA
-339 DGSLAYADNVTEYD
+339 
-353 DTEIQEELD
+353 
-362 TKISKPEID
+362 
-371 GTAGQILVLQDD
+371 
-383 GTLAYQDNVTVFDD
+383 
-397 TELREL
+397 
-403 IDTKITKP
+403 
-411 ETDGTPGQI
+411 DGTPGQI

-434 VTAFDDTELRDLIDT
+434 VTEFDDTALQEAIANKIDKPAVDGTVGQILVVQDDGSLAYADNVTEYDDTALQEALETKISKPETDGAPGQILVLQDDSTLAYQDNVTEYDDTELREQIDT
-449 KVDKVDGSSLVAD
+449 KVDKVEGSSLVAD

-467 IHEHANQ
+467 IHEHANQQ

-487 KLLFEGTPISADVNI
+487 KLLFEGNPISADVNI
-502 ATVDAVGTVKPDGTS
+502 ATVDAAGTVKPDGTT
-517 ITIADDGTI
+517 ITITDDGTI
-526 TAVGGGGSA
+526 TAVGSGGSA
-535 ALIEDITTNIEVG
+535 VLTEEITTNIEVG

-590 VGTTVTGLVAKVTV
+590 VGTNVTGLVAKVTV
-604 TKKSENITKIE
+604 IKKSEDVTKIE

-624 TITTDVANGGTFNY
+624 TITADVANGGTFSY
-638 TVDDFSTDTTIK
+638 TVDDFTTDTTIK
-650 AIVYDA
+650 AIVYDT

-679 VPTADTVVTLTE
+679 VPTADTILTLTE
-691 LVETKGSKTRTVTCS
+691 LVEAKGSKTRTVTCA

-737 NIQETVNGVGYEIYY
+737 NLQETINGVSYEIYY

>member
-1 MISTGTGFKV
+1 MISTGTGFKI

-73 SVDPSI
+73 NVDPSI
-79 FQKSND
+79 FQKIND
-85 DSLMT
+85 DTLT
-90 EDKTIV
+90 TDDKTVV
-96 GAINELENIKLDK
+96 GAINELESIKLDR
-109 PETDGAPGQILV
+109 PEID
-121 LQDDGSLAYQDNV
+121 
-134 SEFDDTELQEA
+134 
-145 VANKLDKPETDG
+145 
-157 VAGQILVLQDDG
+157 
-169 SLAYADNVS
+169 
-178 EYDDTAIQEE
+178 
-188 LDNKLDKPETEGV
+188 
-201 AGQILVLQDDGSLA
+201 
-215 YADNISE
+215 
-222 FDDTELQEAVA
+222 
-233 NKLDKPETEGTAGQI
+233 GTAGQI

-260 DNVSEFDDTE
+260 DNVTEYDDTAI
-270 LQEAVANK
+270 QEAIETK
-278 LDKPEVDG
+278 ISKPEIDG
-286 TAGQILVLQDD
+286 TPGQILVLQDD
-297 GSLAYADNVTEF
+297 GSLAY
-309 DDTEIQEELDTKLDK
+309 
-324 PEVDGTAGQILVLQD
+324 
-339 DGSLAYADNVTEYD
+339 
-353 DTEIQEELD
+353 
-362 TKISKPEID
+362 
-371 GTAGQILVLQDD
+371 
-383 GTLAYQDNVTVFDD
+383 QDNVTAFDD

-403 IDTKITKP
+403 IETKISKP

-434 VTAFDDTELRDLIDT
+434 VTAFDDTELRELIDA

-467 IHEHANQ
+467 IHEHANQQ

-502 ATVDAVGTVKPDGTS
+502 ATVDAVGTVKPDGAT
-517 ITIADDGTI
+517 ITITDDGTI
-526 TAVGGGGSA
+526 TAVGSGGSA
-535 ALIEDITTNIEVG
+535 TLTEDITTNIEVG
-548 GIKSGTLLGT
+548 GIKPGTLLGT
-558 GLTFNDYVRMVHV
+558 GLTFNEYVRMVHV

-590 VGTTVTGLVAKVTV
+590 VGTNVTGLVAKVTV
-604 TKKSENITKIE
+604 TKKSEDITKIE
-615 FLVNDVVKE
+615 FLVNDVIKE
-624 TITTDVANGGTFNY
+624 TITTDVANGGTFSY
-638 TVDDFSTDTTIK
+638 TVEDFSTDTTIK
-650 AIVYDA
+650 AIVYDT
-656 SSNVPKTSTVKFVN
+656 SSNVPKTSTVKFVS

-679 VPTADTVVTLTE
+679 VPTADTILTLTE
-691 LVETKGSKTRTVTCS
+691 LVEAKGSKTRTITCA
-706 NKHVVIA
+706 NQHVVIA

-737 NIQETVNGVGYEIYY
+737 NIQETINDVSYEIYY

>member
-22 LSKDQMLNIDEAVQP
+22 LSKDQMLNINEAVQP

-52 YNVNNPVDAETGKF
+52 YNVNNPEDPETGKF

-79 FQKSND
+79 FQKIND
-85 DSLMT
+85 DTLT
-90 EDKTIV
+90 TDDKTVV
-96 GAINELENIKLDK
+96 GAINELDSNKIDK
-109 PETDGAPGQILV
+109 PA
-121 LQDDGSLAYQDNV
+121 
-134 SEFDDTELQEA
+134 
-145 VANKLDKPETDG
+145 
-157 VAGQILVLQDDG
+157 
-169 SLAYADNVS
+169 
-178 EYDDTAIQEE
+178 
-188 LDNKLDKPETEGV
+188 
-201 AGQILVLQDDGSLA
+201 
-215 YADNISE
+215 
-222 FDDTELQEAVA
+222 
-233 NKLDKPETEGTAGQI
+233 
-248 LVLQDDGSLAYQ
+248 
-260 DNVSEFDDTE
+260 
-270 LQEAVANK
+270 
-278 LDKPEVDG
+278 VDG
-286 TAGQILVLQDD
+286 TAGQILV
-297 GSLAYADNVTEF
+297 V
-309 DDTEIQEELDTKLDK
+309 
-324 PEVDGTAGQILVLQD
+324 QD

-353 DTEIQEELD
+353 DTALQEAMANKLD
-362 TKISKPEID
+362 KPV
-371 GTAGQILVLQDD
+371 A
-383 GTLAYQDNVTVFDD
+383 
-397 TELREL
+397 
-403 IDTKITKP
+403 
-411 ETDGTPGQI
+411 DGTPGQI

-434 VTAFDDTELRDLIDT
+434 VTEYDDTELRELIDT
-449 KVDKVDGSSLVAD
+449 KVDKVEGSSLVAD

-467 IHEHANQ
+467 IHEHANQQ

-487 KLLFEGTPISADVNI
+487 KLLFEGNPISADVNI
-502 ATVDAVGTVKPDGTS
+502 ATVDAAGTVKPDGTT
-517 ITIADDGTI
+517 ITITDDGTI
-526 TAVGGGGSA
+526 TALGSGGSA
-535 ALIEDITTNIEVG
+535 ILTEEITTNIEVG

-590 VGTTVTGLVAKVTV
+590 VGTNVTGLVAKVTV

-638 TVDDFSTDTTIK
+638 TVEDFSTDTTIK
-650 AIVYDA
+650 AIVYDT

-679 VPTADTVVTLTE
+679 IPTADTVVVLTE
-691 LVETKGSKTRTVTCS
+691 LVESKGSKTRTITCS

-737 NIQETVNGVGYEIYY
+737 NIQETINGVSYEIYY